1 MSPGKDQEY
10 FADGLA
16 EELLNV
22 LAKIPELRVTGRTS
36 SFQFKGKNEDLRV
49 IGQKLNVA
57 TLLEGS
63 VRKAGSQVRI
73 TVQLVKVA
81 DGFHLWSETYD
92 RQLEDI
98 FAVQDD
104 IARSVSSALKVT
116 LLGGKAGKPVPTAE
130 AYSLVL
136 QARHLLKSETEEN
149 RRKAQALL
157 EEVLGRDPRYAGAWV
172 DLAIVHMRGF
182 EEEPTL
188 AARQEALRDQQ
199 AALERGLALD
209 PDMADAHAL
218 LARVHRMR
226 WDFAA
231 ADRSMKRALEL
242 APGSVDVLAA
252 AAGFA
257 STFGRFDEAIALQR
271 RANEIDPLSATGI
284 YNLGFRYLA
293 AGRAAEAEQTMK
305 KFLELRPD
313 RHGAHGLLGDAHLL
327 QGRAEAALAEYEKEV
342 DPAGRLAGRA
352 MAQHLRGD
360 RAASE
365 AALRELV
372 AKYSDQAKLI
382 AEVHAYRGE
391 ANQAFTWLDR
401 AFQNHD
407 SDLVYLKPA
416 PLLTRL
422 HDDPRW
428 EALLKKVGLPLT

>member
-1 MSPGKDQEY
+1 
-10 FADGLA
+10 
-16 EELLNV
+16 
-22 LAKIPELRVTGRTS
+22 
-36 SFQFKGKNEDLRV
+36 
-49 IGQKLNVA
+49 
-57 TLLEGS
+57 
-63 VRKAGSQVRI
+63 VRKAGSHVRI

-104 IARSVSSALKVT
+104 IARSVASALKVT
-116 LLGGKAGKPVPTAE
+116 LLGGPDGKPVPTAE
-130 AYSLVL
+130 AYNQVL
-136 QARHLLKSETEEN
+136 QARHLLKNETEEN
-149 RRKAQALL
+149 RRKAQVLL
-157 EEVLGRDPRYAGAWV
+157 EEVLGRDPSYAGAWV
-172 DLAIVHMRGF
+172 DLSIVHMRGF
-182 EEEPTL
+182 EQALTL
-188 AARQEALRDQQ
+188 AARQQALGNQQ

-231 ADRSMKRALEL
+231 ADRSIKRALQL

-257 STFGRFDEAIALQR
+257 SSFGRFDEAIAVQK
-271 RANEIDPLSATGI
+271 RANEIDPLSATVI

-372 AKYSDQAKLI
+372 AKYGDQAKLI
-382 AEVHAYRGE
+382 AEVHAYRGDVD
-391 ANQAFTWLDR
+391 QAFTWLDR
-401 AFQNHD
+401 AFRHHD

-416 PLLTRL
+416 PLLSHL

-428 EALLKKVGLPLT
+428 GALLEKVGLPPT